1 MLMNLLLNWNTNLVA
16 EKEIMLFPIFGR
28 GRVVPPATGEEIQPE
43 AIREV
48 AEFLTGPCSCEV
60 KEMNPGYDLL
70 LSANWNSLGDYQCRA
85 DVGVPPLT
93 GLSQF
98 AAGATN
104 DPKATPGQPTASLAA
119 ASTAPLARGHL
130 VRNLAMVLGI
140 GMVFLAAATL
150 VLKARAGRGPDDM
163 NLYRLVFRE
172 ILHRKLSFSLGVV
185 SAAAAVACL
194 VAELAIL
201 QKHDART
208 EQVITAKEAET
219 RQEMAKLE
227 DDYRKLTLKMGFNVL
242 ILPKGQDLSDLYA
255 DDFASKYMPEEY
267 ATRLAKSRVATIN
280 HVLPSLQQK
289 VKWPEC
295 ERTVLLMGVRG
306 EVYIQSKQQ
315 KPLLEPV
322 APGTM
327 ILGHE
332 LARNLALKAGDKTK
346 LMGREFTVTK
356 VNAERGNKDDITVWI
371 SLAEAQEMLGKPG
384 LINGILALDCTC
396 DTVDRLGRIRPEIA
410 RILPDTQLIEYA
422 SQALARAEARQR
434 AADRGPSQHRA

>member
-1 MLMNLLLNWNTNLVA
+1 M
-16 EKEIMLFPIFGR
+16 
-28 GRVVPPATGEEIQPE
+28 
-43 AIREV
+43 
-48 AEFLTGPCSCEV
+48 
-60 KEMNPGYDLL
+60 
-70 LSANWNSLGDYQCRA
+70 SLR
-85 DVGVPPLT
+85 
-93 GLSQF
+93 
-98 AAGATN
+98 
-104 DPKATPGQPTASLAA
+104 
-119 ASTAPLARGHL
+119 H
-130 VRNLAMVLGI
+130 
-140 GMVFLAAATL
+140 
-150 VLKARAGRGPDDM
+150 
-163 NLYRLVFRE
+163 LVFRE
-172 ILHRKLSFSLGVV
+172 ILHRKLSFALGVV

-208 EQVITAKEAET
+208 DQVVAAREVET

-242 ILPKGQDLSDLYA
+242 ILPKDQNLSDLYA
-255 DDFASKYMPEEY
+255 EDFASKYMPEEY

-289 VKWPEC
+289 VKWPER

-332 LARNLALKAGDKTK
+332 LARNLTIAAGDKTK
-346 LMGREFTVTK
+346 LMGREFTVAK
-356 VNAERGNKDDITVWI
+356 INPERGNKDDITVWI
-371 SLAEAQEMLGKPG
+371 SLAEAQELLGKPG

-434 AADRGPSQHRA
+434 AADESKASIEREKEGRNKLRGEREALAAVLVPVVMIGSGVWIGLLALANVRDRRTEIGILRALGLRSWQILVIFLGKAIAMGLAGACLGYVAGREIGLLWREAPGVPPIDLAYVDLRLLLLVLAAAPLLAALASWLPAMSAAQQDPATVLREE

>member
-1 MLMNLLLNWNTNLVA
+1 M
-16 EKEIMLFPIFGR
+16 
-28 GRVVPPATGEEIQPE
+28 
-43 AIREV
+43 
-48 AEFLTGPCSCEV
+48 
-60 KEMNPGYDLL
+60 
-70 LSANWNSLGDYQCRA
+70 SL
-85 DVGVPPLT
+85 
-93 GLSQF
+93 
-98 AAGATN
+98 
-104 DPKATPGQPTASLAA
+104 
-119 ASTAPLARGHL
+119 HH
-130 VRNLAMVLGI
+130 
-140 GMVFLAAATL
+140 
-150 VLKARAGRGPDDM
+150 
-163 NLYRLVFRE
+163 LVFRE
-172 ILHRKLSFSLGVV
+172 ILHRKLSFALGVV

-194 VAELAIL
+194 VAELAVL

-208 EQVITAKEAET
+208 EQVIAAKEVET

-242 ILPKGQDLSDLYA
+242 ILPKDQNLSDLYA
-255 DDFASKYMPEEY
+255 EDFASKYMPEEY

-289 VKWPEC
+289 VKWPER

-332 LARNLALKAGDKTK
+332 LARNFALKAGDKTK
-346 LMGREFTVTK
+346 LMGREFTVAK
-356 VNAERGNKDDITVWI
+356 INPERGNKDDITVWI
-371 SLAEAQEMLGKPG
+371 SLAEAQELLGKPG

-396 DTVDRLGRIRPEIA
+396 DRVDRLGRIRPEIA

-434 AADRGPSQHRA
+434 AADEAKASIEREKEGRNKLRGEREALAAVLVPVVIIGSGVWIGLLALANVRDRRAEIGILRALGLRSWQILVIFLGKAMAMGLAGACLGYVAGREIGILWREAPGVPPIHLEYVDLRLLLLVLAAAPLLAALASWLPAMSAAQQDPAMVLREE